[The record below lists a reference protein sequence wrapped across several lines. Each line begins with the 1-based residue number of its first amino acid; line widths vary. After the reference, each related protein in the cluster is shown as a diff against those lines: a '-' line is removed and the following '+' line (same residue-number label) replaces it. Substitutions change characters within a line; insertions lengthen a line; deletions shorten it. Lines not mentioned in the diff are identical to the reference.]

1 MSYRMICR
9 KEKKKLHRFDY
20 ISMLLVSVCYAI
32 GLCGAW
38 YQILGVKVG
47 TFSPGQL
54 LKGGLPALV
63 EGGRLF
69 CKQVLVTISQFS
81 GYILPTPAIRDM
93 EMAKGGFMLL
103 CVIFFL
109 ILFSF
114 TIFFVKN
121 HNRNLLLILF
131 LSVVI
136 GGNLL
141 HTPSGIFPA
150 CMACS
155 LFFIWKETLPF
166 CIFFVAFAALFV
178 FFAIGSFSLP
188 EAGAGVFHRIKS
200 EVIRQQEKF
209 RYGEN
214 EVLPEGDFQKVKGF
228 SPSGETM
235 LEVYMSVPDS
245 YYLRGFVGS
254 EYTKEGWRA
263 LHGEKEDKTSD
274 LFYWLHKEKFYG
286 QTQLADLAMRL
297 DREKQSASMTI
308 QNVNATSKYLYL
320 PYEITTF
327 METDKGHAEG
337 RHDIDKRWGD
347 ERFTPKGIFG
357 ERTYQFLT
365 LPNQI
370 KNYTD
375 LSAAL
380 AVLPPEKEDDYRQNE
395 AHYNEY
401 IYSNYLEVPE
411 HIRVLLQ
418 DMLGEYNQG
427 EEMHA
432 SYALVKQK
440 IISNLTKSFAYSEKV
455 SGTGETDFLESFL
468 QKERQGYSVHFA
480 TAAVMMFRYYHI
492 PARYVEGY
500 LITPENVKGKA
511 ADEKIEI
518 TDWNSHAWVEFYQDG
533 VGFVPFEV
541 TPGYLAVMETAD
553 DISGIDE
560 GQQGEKEKQ
569 THNNAKKDDEE
580 TANNIGLR
588 QKETV
593 NYEKWFKYAIIII
606 CVLLWILIFC
616 FLCCLVYR
624 MGKRRRIL
632 AKKDNRAVC
641 LLFSE
646 ILDFLKKRKLI
657 SGYREFYKGIKEF
670 QELSGVLDIYEK
682 ARFSPYEIEKA
693 EFDIVMDFH
702 KRIKSKR

>member
-9 KEKKKLHRFDY
+9 KEKRKLHRFDY
-20 ISMLLVSVCYAI
+20 ISILLMSVCYAI

-38 YQILGVKVG
+38 YQILGVKVK
-47 TFSPGQL
+47 TFSVEQFF
-54 LKGGLPALV
+54 KGVFPALT
-63 EGGRLF
+63 EGINLF
-69 CKQVLVTISQFS
+69 CKQVMATISQFS
-81 GYILPTPAIRDM
+81 GYILTTPEIHDIEA
-93 EMAKGGFMLL
+93 ANGGLILL
-103 CVIFFL
+103 CMLFFL
-109 ILFSF
+109 ILFFF
-114 TIFFVKN
+114 TIIFVKN
-121 HNRNLLLILF
+121 HNRSLLLILF
-131 LSVVI
+131 LSVVA
-136 GGNLL
+136 GGNLF
-141 HTPSGIFPA
+141 HAPSAIFPA
-150 CMACS
+150 CMVFS
-155 LFFIWKETLPF
+155 LFFMRKETRSFHFLF
-166 CIFFVAFAALFV
+166 AVFAVLLIFS
-178 FFAIGSFSLP
+178 AIGSFPLP
-188 EAGAGVFHRIKS
+188 EAGAGVFQRIKS
-200 EVIRQQEKF
+200 EVIRQEEKL

-214 EVLPEGDFQKVKGF
+214 EVLPEGDFQRVKGF
-228 SPSGETM
+228 SPSGKTM

-254 EYTKEGWRA
+254 KYTKEGWEA
-263 LHGEKEDKTSD
+263 LPGEEAGRTSD

-286 QTQLADLAMRL
+286 QTQLADLAMRF

-308 QNVNATSKYLYL
+308 QNVNASSKYLYL

-327 METDKGHAEG
+327 IGTDKGHAED
-337 RHDIDKRWGD
+337 RHDTDKRWGD

-380 AVLPPEKEDDYRQNE
+380 AVLPTEKEDDYRLNE

-401 IYSNYLEVPE
+401 VYSNYLEVPE
-411 HIRVLLQ
+411 HIRAMLQ
-418 DMLGEYNQG
+418 DMLGEYRPG
-427 EEMHA
+427 KEMHA
-432 SYALVKQK
+432 SYALAKQK
-440 IISNLTKSFAYSEKV
+440 IISSLTKSFAYSEKV
-455 SGTGETDFLESFL
+455 SGSGEMDFLESFL

-500 LITPENVKGKA
+500 LMTPENVKGKA

-553 DISGIDE
+553 DISGVDE
-560 GQQGEKEKQ
+560 GQQGEQEKRAE
-569 THNNAKKDDEE
+569 NNDKKDGEE

-593 NYEKWFKYAIIII
+593 NYEKWLKYVIIII
-606 CVLLWILIFC
+606 CVLLWILVSC
-616 FLCCLVYR
+616 FLCRIVYR
-624 MGKRRRIL
+624 KGKRRKIL
-632 AKKDNRAVC
+632 AEQDNRAVC

-646 ILDFLKKRKLI
+646 SMDFLKKKKLI
-657 SGYREFYKGIKEF
+657 SDYREFYRAVKEF
-670 QELSGVLDIYEK
+670 QELSDVQNIYEK
-682 ARFSPYEIEKA
+682 ARFSPYEIEKT
-693 EFDIVMDFH
+693 EFDTVMEFH
-702 KRIKSKR
+702 KRVKSKR